1 MDISI
6 LKGQILKSVETGVF
20 NEELIFTT
28 KDNKQYKMYHEK
40 DCCESVSIEEIIG
53 DLKDLIGNPLLT
65 AEERTKENPIGGRG
79 DYPEPGQ
86 WTFYELATIKGSVT
100 IRWYGESTYYSVSV
114 DFTEIN

>member
-6 LKGQILKSVETGVF
+6 LKGHTLKSIESGVF

-28 KDNKQYKMYHEK
+28 SEDKQYKMYHEK

-53 DLKDLIGNPLLT
+53 DLTDLIGNPILT
-65 AEERTKENPIGGRG
+65 AESRTKTNPTEDREGYREDG
-79 DYPEPGQ
+79 E

-100 IRWYGESTYYSVSV
+100 IRWYGESDYYSVSIN
-114 DFTEIN
+114 FAEIN